1 MYDDKTNE
9 EIFAETLIHIIE
21 NQMSIKRH
29 LGIDR
34 DYGDCYLDRKII
46 NNLKTIK

>member
-9 EIFAETLIHIIE
+9 EIFAEALTHIIE

-29 LGIDR
+29 LGIAR
-34 DYGDCYLDRKII
+34 DYDDCYWDREII